1 MRNTLVDP
9 ELLVHIPLFA
19 LMDKQ
24 ELSLLAENLDYK
36 KCIAGQTIFSLGD
49 PGNTM
54 YIVRSGEVELF
65 LRDEDGERVT
75 LEFVQPGQIFG
86 ELSLLD
92 DEPRSASAVA
102 VRNTEMYVVDRHD
115 LQMLVKAHPHAALD
129 MLTMLGKRIRE
140 ANQLV
145 RHRTAKNVNEVVEQ
159 KPLSWGE
166 RLSDTLTAMSGSIKF
181 VYASLAWFLIWIII
195 NSGIIPGIA
204 AFDPYPFS
212 FLTMVVSLEAIFLS
226 LFVLI
231 SQNRQ
236 AERDRI
242 RNDIEYDVNLKAEVE
257 IRGLM
262 KQVEDLQRLV
272 IQHLANDDE
281 DNLANTAE

>member
-1 MRNTLVDP
+1 MRSAFIDP

-24 ELSLLAENLDYK
+24 ELTLLAENLDYK

-54 YIVRSGEVELF
+54 FIVKSGEVEVF
-65 LRDEDGERVT
+65 LRDEDGERIS

-102 VRNTEMYVVDRHD
+102 VRNTEMYVVDRYD
-115 LQMLVKAHPHAALD
+115 LQMLVKTHPHAALD
-129 MLTMLGKRIRE
+129 MLAILGKRIRE
-140 ANQLV
+140 ANTLV

-159 KPLSWGE
+159 TLSWGE
-166 RLSDTLTAMSGSIKF
+166 RLADRLTAVSGSIKF
-181 VYASLAWFLIWIII
+181 VYASFIWFATWIVL
-195 NSGIIPGIA
+195 NAHIIPGLEP
-204 AFDPYPFS
+204 FDPFPFGL
-212 FLTMVVSLEAIFLS
+212 LTMIVSLEAIFLS
-226 LFVLI
+226 LFVLL

-257 IRGLM
+257 IRALM
-262 KQVEDLQRLV
+262 RQVEDLQKLI
-272 IQHLANDDE
+272 IQHIATSNE
-281 DNLANTAE
+281 ENQAQTAE

>member
-1 MRNTLVDP
+1 MHTLVDP

-24 ELSLLAENLDYK
+24 ELALLAENLDFK
-36 KCIAGQTIFSLGD
+36 RCIAGQTIFSLGD
-49 PGNTM
+49 AGNTM
-54 YIVRSGEVELF
+54 YIVKSGEVELF
-65 LRDEDGERVT
+65 LRDEDDERVT

-102 VRNTEMYVVDRHD
+102 VRNTDLYVVDRHD
-115 LQMLVKAHPHAALD
+115 LQMLVKAHPHSALD
-129 MLTMLGKRIRE
+129 MLAMLGKRIRE
-140 ANQLV
+140 VNQLV
-145 RHRTAKNVNEVVEQ
+145 RHRTAKNVNEIVEQ

-166 RLSDTLTAMSGSIKF
+166 QLSDKLTQLSGNIKF
-181 VYASLAWFLIWIII
+181 VYASLAWFAIWIIL
-195 NSGIIPGIA
+195 NTGIIPGVQ
-204 AFDPYPFS
+204 AFDPFPFGL
-212 FLTMVVSLEAIFLS
+212 LTMIVSLEAIFLS

-257 IRGLM
+257 IRALM
-262 KQVEDLQRLV
+262 KQVEELQKLI
-272 IQHLANDDE
+272 IQHIATNNE
-281 DNLANTAE
+281 DNQARTAD